1 MPQSLPLLPP
11 IQPPPDLPIQQIP
24 LLPSLLSFNTTP
36 PSPGVGYVTF
46 PGINFP
52 IKCIAPRSNGVT
64 PDSAVL
70 YSLVQQE
77 APQQYGDLVLNFTQ
91 NTVTWKNCLVDSGT
105 TMYSTKGHFQTWRI
119 KDRRWAWVKSWVT
132 GEYNPL
138 SYDVDG
144 EVGAR
149 RGNVRYLMEVL
160 LTLMGETRY
169 DVSAVDN
176 EQKPHK
182 GWDWNNCA
190 DELHKLLE
198 EYGYVIS
205 LQLDDSVKVSKLKV
219 GADLPDNDDIISPSM
234 VFDPAEL
241 PQRLIAVAGLTLVET
256 RLKMEPVGED
266 TDGQIKPIDDL
277 SYKPDSGWVNHLTEG
292 FENLGVGVGTTS
304 SQQQEIRALAVK
316 TVGKWYRVVHQSHEK
331 NDLNDPFGQ
340 IIEKYAPEELNIT
353 DYQQYLPLSPDL
365 NRRKNGAYASV
376 RWNGEGVLVAPPK
389 NGNIAVVNFTD
400 SKWKLDEKL
409 GIIKFDNMLKKNTYQ
424 DTGGSQATPGVLP
437 DTENRMQ
444 ECADVFFTCSY
455 TVTDDE
461 TGIKDRYTREL
472 DLGGRGVDIIL
483 MEPPNNQRMLTAEY
497 DDPNGAISI
506 DETKITD
513 SAKTVVNNE
522 QTINSRL
529 DELLQKTARAYQTRR
544 GYVVKY
550 RGVQLINTD
559 GMTKQ
564 VIWRIGDQR
573 DADAPFNTQ
582 AVQNMEIT
590 PGMVNSRRKKE
601 RASIRRLEA
610 DQKKFNQYLRK
621 YGEI

>member
-1 MPQSLPLLPP
+1 MPQPIPLLPP

-24 LLPSLLSFNTTP
+24 LLPSLLEFNTTP

-52 IKCIAPRSNGVT
+52 IKCIAPRSNGVLPST
-64 PDSAVL
+64 AVL

-77 APQQYGDLVLNFTQ
+77 APQQYGDLVLNFGQ

-105 TMYSTKGHFQTWRI
+105 TMYSTKGHVQTWAI

-144 EVGAR
+144 DVGAR

-160 LTLMGETRY
+160 LTLMGETQY

-176 EQKPHK
+176 EQEPHK
-182 GWDWNNCA
+182 RWDWDNCA
-190 DELHKLLE
+190 DELHKLLD

-205 LQLDDSVKVSKLKV
+205 LQLDDSVKVSRLKV
-219 GADLPDNDDIISPSM
+219 GTDLPNNDDIISPSM
-234 VFDPAEL
+234 VFDPAEV
-241 PQRLIAVAGLTLVET
+241 PERLIAVAGLTLVET

-266 TDGQIKPIDDL
+266 TEGQIVPVDEL
-277 SYKPDSGWVNHLTEG
+277 SYTPG
-292 FENLGVGVGTTS
+292 GTWNNMISTDMLAVAADDTDIPR
-304 SQQQEIRALAVK
+304 QNEQRALAKK
-316 TVGKWYRVVHQSHEK
+316 TVGKCYRVVHQSHEK
-331 NDLNDPFGQ
+331 NDMNDPFGQ
-340 IIEKYAPEELNIT
+340 IIKRYAPEELNIT

-376 RWNGEGVLVAPPK
+376 TWNPVINEVLI
-389 NGNIAVVNFTD
+389 GNARDENVSVWNFTD
-400 SKWKLDEKL
+400 VKFSLDEKL
-409 GIIKFDNMLKKNTYQ
+409 GIIKFDHALTKYEDGDKTIK
-424 DTGGSQATPGVLP
+424 TF
-437 DTENRMQ
+437 
-444 ECADVFFTCSY
+444 ADVFYTCSY

-472 DLGGRGVDIIL
+472 DLGGFGVDIVE
-483 MEPPNNQRMLTAEY
+483 MAPPNNQRMLTAEY
-497 DDPNGAISI
+497 EDPDGTISI
-506 DETKITD
+506 EETKITN
-513 SAKTVVNNE
+513 SATTVVENE
-522 QTINSRL
+522 PTLNSSL
-529 DELLQKTARAYQTRR
+529 DELLQKTAMKYQTRR

-559 GMTKQ
+559 GMTTQ
-564 VIWRIGDQR
+564 VVWRIGDQR
-573 DADAPFNTQ
+573 DVDAPFNTQ

-590 PGMVNSRRKKE
+590 PGVTSSKRKKD
-601 RASIRRLEA
+601 RSTIRRLESA
-610 DQKKFNQYLRK
+610 ERRREARERK
-621 YGEI
+621 HGEI

>member
-77 APQQYGDLVLNFTQ
+77 APQQYGDLVLNFTR

-119 KDRRWAWVKSWVT
+119 KDRRWAWSKSWVT

-138 SYDVDG
+138 LYDVDG
-144 EVGAR
+144 DVGAR

-182 GWDWNNCA
+182 GWDWANCA
-190 DELHKLLE
+190 DELQKLLD

-205 LQLDDSVKVSKLKV
+205 LQLDDSVKVSRLKV
-219 GADLPDNDDIISPSM
+219 GTDLPDNDDIISPSM

-241 PQRLIAVAGLTLVET
+241 PKRLIAVAGLTLVET

-266 TDGQIKPIDDL
+266 TDGKIKPVDDL
-277 SYKPDSGWVNHLTEG
+277 SYKPGEGWVNNMSTDMLS
-292 FENLGVGVGTTS
+292 VGASETDPVKAK
-304 SQQQEIRALAVK
+304 EMKALAKK
-316 TVGKWYRVVHQSHEK
+316 TVFKWYRVVHQSHEK
-331 NDLNDPFGQ
+331 NDIKDPFGQ

-353 DYQQYLPLSPDL
+353 DYQQYLPLSLDL
-365 NRRKNGAYASV
+365 NRQINGAYVSV
-376 RWNGEGVLVAPPK
+376 RFDGATLLESARSKK
-389 NGNIAVVNFTD
+389 NIQVVKFDTI
-400 SKWKLDEKL
+400 KWKLDEKL
-409 GIIKFDNMLKKNTYQ
+409 GIIKFEDPITKHKVM
-424 DTGGSQATPGVLP
+424 DTGGSQAAVGIDP
-437 DTENRMQ
+437 DTETAKQ
-444 ECADVFFTCSY
+444 DFADVFFTCSY

-472 DLGGRGVDIIL
+472 DLGGFGVDIVE
-483 MEPPNNQRMLTAEY
+483 MAPPNNQRMLTAEY
-497 DDPNGAISI
+497 DDPGGKISI
-506 DETKITD
+506 DEKKITD

-522 QTINSRL
+522 QTLNSRL
-529 DELLQKTARAYQTRR
+529 DELLQKTARTYQTRR

-573 DADAPFNTQ
+573 DVDAPFNTQ

-590 PGMVNSRRKKE
+590 PGMLNSRRKKE
-601 RASIRRLEA
+601 RAAIRRLEVA
-610 DQKKFNQYLRK
+610 QKKVNQILRK
-621 YGEI
+621 HGEI

>member
-24 LLPSLLSFNTTP
+24 LLPSLLEFNTTP

-119 KDRRWAWVKSWVT
+119 KDRRWAWAKSWVT

-144 EVGAR
+144 DVGAR

-182 GWDWNNCA
+182 GWDWANCA
-190 DELHKLLE
+190 DELQKLLD

-205 LQLDDSVKVSKLKV
+205 LQLDDSVKVSRSKV
-219 GADLPDNDDIISPSM
+219 GTDLPDNDDIISPSM

-241 PQRLIAVAGLTLVET
+241 PERLIAIAGLTLVET

-266 TDGQIKPIDDL
+266 TDGKIKPVDDL
-277 SYKPDSGWVNHLTEG
+277 SYKPGEGWVNNMSTDM
-292 FENLGVGVGTTS
+292 LGVGASETDPVKAK
-304 SQQQEIRALAVK
+304 EMKALAKK
-316 TVGKWYRVVHQSHEK
+316 TVFKWYRVVHQSHEK
-331 NDLNDPFGQ
+331 NDMNDPFGQ

-353 DYQQYLPLSPDL
+353 DYQQYLPLSLDL
-365 NRRKNGAYASV
+365 NRQINGAYVSV
-376 RWNGEGVLVAPPK
+376 RWDGATVLESARSKK
-389 NGNIAVVNFTD
+389 NIQVVKFDTI
-400 SKWKLDEKL
+400 KWKLDEKL
-409 GIIKFDNMLKKNTYQ
+409 GIIKFEDPITKNKVV
-424 DTGGSQATPGVLP
+424 DTGGMQASVGIDP
-437 DTENRMQ
+437 DTETAMQ
-444 ECADVFFTCSY
+444 DFADVFFTCSY

-472 DLGGRGVDIIL
+472 TLGGRGVDIVE
-483 MEPPNNQRMLTAEY
+483 MAPPNNQRMLTAEY
-497 DDPNGAISI
+497 EDPGGKISI
-506 DETKITD
+506 EEKKITD

-522 QTINSRL
+522 QTLNSRL
-529 DELLQKTARAYQTRR
+529 DELLQKTARTYQTRR

-564 VIWRIGDQR
+564 VVWRIGDQR
-573 DADAPFNTQ
+573 DVDAPFNTQ

-590 PGMVNSRRKKE
+590 PGMLNSRRKKE
-601 RASIRRLEA
+601 RATIRRLEVA
-610 DQKKFNQYLRK
+610 QKKVNQYLRK
-621 YGEI
+621 HGEI

>member
-24 LLPSLLSFNTTP
+24 LLPSLLEFNTTP

-119 KDRRWAWVKSWVT
+119 KDRRWAWAKSWVT

-138 SYDVDG
+138 LYDVDG

-182 GWDWNNCA
+182 GWDWANCA
-190 DELHKLLE
+190 DELQKLLD

-205 LQLDDSVKVSKLKV
+205 LQLDDSVKVSRSKV
-219 GADLPDNDDIISPSM
+219 GTDLPDNDDIISPSM

-241 PQRLIAVAGLTLVET
+241 PERLIAIAGLTLVET

-266 TDGQIKPIDDL
+266 TDGKIKPVDDL
-277 SYKPDSGWVNHLTEG
+277 SYKPVDGWVNNMSTDM
-292 FENLGVGVGTTS
+292 LGVGASETDPVKAKDMK
-304 SQQQEIRALAVK
+304 ALAKK
-316 TVGKWYRVVHQSHEK
+316 TVFKWYRVVHQSHEK
-331 NDLNDPFGQ
+331 NDIKDPFGQ

-353 DYQQYLPLSPDL
+353 DYQQYLPLSLDL
-365 NRRKNGAYASV
+365 NRQINGAYVSV
-376 RWNGEGVLVAPPK
+376 RWDGATVLESARSKK
-389 NGNIAVVNFTD
+389 NIQVVKFDTI
-400 SKWKLDEKL
+400 KWKLDEKL
-409 GIIKFDNMLKKNTYQ
+409 GIIKFEDPITKNKVR
-424 DTGGSQATPGVLP
+424 DTGGMQASVGIDP
-437 DTENRMQ
+437 DTETAMQ
-444 ECADVFFTCSY
+444 DFADVFFTCSY

-472 DLGGRGVDIIL
+472 TLGGRGVDIVE
-483 MEPPNNQRMLTAEY
+483 MAPPNNQRMLTAEY
-497 DDPNGAISI
+497 DDPGGKISI
-506 DETKITD
+506 EEKKITD

-522 QTINSRL
+522 QTLNSRL
-529 DELLQKTARAYQTRR
+529 DELLQKTARTYQTRR

-564 VIWRIGDQR
+564 VVWRIGDQR
-573 DADAPFNTQ
+573 DVDAPFNTQ

-590 PGMVNSRRKKE
+590 PGMLNSRRKKE
-601 RASIRRLEA
+601 RATIRRLEVA
-610 DQKKFNQYLRK
+610 QKKVNQYLRK
-621 YGEI
+621 HGEI